1 MKRILAVLL
10 VATLSLTALP
20 VLAQGDTIVDV
31 AADNE
36 DFSTL
41 VAAVEAAGL
50 VDTLSSGEYT
60 VFAPR
65 NGAFETLLSEMDM
78 TAEELLADTDLL
90 TSVLTYHVI
99 EGSVTFDDLVALA
112 AQRNDGLVEVETL
125 NGQMLRLSI
134 NAEDVTVNVNDGE
147 ATVVLADIE
156 ASNGIVHVIDNVLV
170 PTMGEMDAEMMSTE
184 EAMATEEMMSTE
196 EMDMDM
202 EATEEATEMMMDIET
217 SLVDVA
223 MSSEDLTTLVAAV
236 EAAELVEALESG
248 EFTVF
253 APRNGAFE
261 TLLTEM
267 DMTAEELLA
276 ETELLTDVL
285 TYHVIE
291 GSVTFDDLVA
301 LAAERNDGLVE
312 VETLNGATL
321 RLSVDAEEGTV
332 VINDGEASV
341 VQADI
346 TDADNGV
353 VHILDNVLLPPA
365 DSEMDMDMEATE
377 EMDMDMEATEEAM
390 SATGSIAEIA
400 SGSDDFTILTAALDA
415 AGLVETLG
423 EGEYTVFAPT
433 NAAFQ
438 NLLSTTG
445 LTADEL
451 LSSELLSDILL
462 YHVVEGSVPAETVV
476 TLDGESAET
485 LNGAQVAIAVSEDGA
500 VTLNGV
506 ANVTQTDIMAT
517 NGVVHVI
524 DEVLLP
530 QAAIEALGL

>member
-31 AADNE
+31 AAGNE